1 MEKGIVAAKIAL
13 IIGVI
18 ALVLSIV
25 AIRLEFLLTV
35 AVVVAALGI
44 TVVGFLFLRMLQAL
58 RTFIPKK

>member
-1 MEKGIVAAKIAL
+1 MEKGIVAAKIVL